1 MAEPPLAA
9 EVPRIRRA
17 RGFRLYDAAGR
28 RYLDL
33 WQAGGEAILGHRP
46 ARAAAAVK
54 AALDRGLAAAVPTA
68 WEARLLAALAARFP
82 AYRTFR
88 LYASRD
94 RALEAAARVLGVA
107 PSVAE
112 VADPA
117 LELDAAGQA
126 GEIGLWRPFLGC
138 DPPWRV
144 VLPVLPFTLGGS
156 PAAAGFRDLLPADVE
171 PSDFVSAAAAV
182 AALRGLAGV
191 TDARTPDPFGPRD
204 LAECPCWR
212 RRGPYVRPVFDAGAY
227 PGVFREFLRRGVLLS
242 PYWREPSILPGEA
255 SRGERDL
262 VVELFHSIPRG

>member
-1 MAEPPLAA
+1 MAEPPLVA

-54 AALDRGLAAAVPTA
+54 AALDRGLGSALPTV

-82 AYRTFR
+82 AYRTIR
-88 LYASRD
+88 LYATRD
-94 RALEAAARVLGVA
+94 RALEAASRVLGSAV
-107 PSVAE
+107 SVLDAE
-112 VADPA
+112 DPA
-117 LELDAAGQA
+117 LESGGTGAT
-126 GEIGLWRPFLGC
+126 GEVGLWRPFLGF

-156 PAAAGFRDLLPADVE
+156 PAAACFRDLLPVNVE
-171 PSDFVSAAAAV
+171 PSDLVSAAAAV
-182 AALRGLAGV
+182 AALRGLAGLADV
-191 TDARTPDPFGPRD
+191 RSPDPFGPRD
-204 LAECPCWR
+204 LDGCPGWR
-212 RRGPYVRPVFDAGAY
+212 RRGPYVRPAFDAGAY

-242 PYWREPSILPGEA
+242 PQSREPSILPGEA